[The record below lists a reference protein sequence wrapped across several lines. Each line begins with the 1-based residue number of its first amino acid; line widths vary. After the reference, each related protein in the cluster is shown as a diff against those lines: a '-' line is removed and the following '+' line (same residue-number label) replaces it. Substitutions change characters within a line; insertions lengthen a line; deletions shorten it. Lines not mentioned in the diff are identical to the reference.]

1 MDLNETKKIVDFMK
15 ENGVCELEYT
25 VKGSTIKLCL
35 TPSAMTAAPAS
46 PVQETKAALPF
57 TETESDEP
65 GLRDVTAYTAE
76 AEGAPA
82 AESHMEKPSAVEV
95 AAVAASSMK
104 RRASNAVGAV
114 TGLFKRRSAPVAP
127 VHVDEEEDATELDLM
142 EEHEETIKAEKPA
155 LRGPRAVAAFLKS
168 HREAAA
174 HATASLQD
182 NGMVVDEQPEAP
194 LENVEEAAPVA
205 AETEAPAVE
214 EPEVVSAEETPVEE
228 PAEETVAEV
237 AAEELPTEET
247 PVEEPTEETVA
258 EVAAEETTEEVPA
271 EEVEEAPAPTAEQ
284 KPVKRRGRLRNLLA
298 GFRRKKEAP
307 SVTEETKE
315 ATTEEEPLPE
325 MGAEFD
331 AEPETV
337 EEAPAAE
344 PEETFEA
351 AVEET
356 PVVSE
361 EAAAEILAEATVE
374 EEPVVESVEEV
385 AAVEPAAEEEPV
397 VNVIE
402 ETVAA
407 VVETAAE
414 VVEDAAET
422 LEPAAEFENETEAVE
437 EEKSAEDAL
446 FDIVG

>member
-247 PVEEPTEETVA
+247 PVEEATEETVA
-258 EVAAEETTEEVPA
+258 EVAAEETSEEVPA
-271 EEVEEAPAPTAEQ
+271 EEAEETPAPTAEQ
-284 KPVKRRGRLRNLLA
+284 KPVKRRGRLRSLLA
-298 GFRRKKEAP
+298 GFRRKKAAP
-307 SVTEETKE
+307 SV
-315 ATTEEEPLPE
+315 TEEEPLPE

-331 AEPETV
+331 AEPEPV

-361 EAAAEILAEATVE
+361 EAAAEILAEAAAE

-407 VVETAAE
+407 VGETAAE

-422 LEPAAEFENETEAVE
+422 LEPAAEFENETEPVE